1 MSKKWL
7 LVIFVPLAIILLIAG
22 AWYGLKLNKEKE
34 VKDSFAKTLDMY
46 PIKNLEDLY
55 DKEGYRDENFDKN
68 DKGTWV
74 LYSEMAIKKDG
85 GDLVVEGMVLNIN
98 RNNRESKGY
107 YFKNYYNS
115 DIDKYENGK
124 KMNKYTVKMKDNHF
138 YLTKNIND
146 KKLEN
151 KIKNFKF
158 FSQYANFKDLDK
170 YKNGNISY
178 NPEVP
183 SYSAE
188 YQLNNNDINVK
199 QLREKYDIYTNK
211 TPKLT
216 MSGDGSLNG
225 DSVGNKELEY
235 IFVRNKKNIV
245 KFSDSI
251 DYKPSS

>member
-1 MSKKWL
+1 M
-7 LVIFVPLAIILLIAG
+7 
-22 AWYGLKLNKEKE
+22 
-34 VKDSFAKTLDMY
+34 
-46 PIKNLEDLY
+46 
-55 DKEGYRDENFDKN
+55 
-68 DKGTWV
+68 
-74 LYSEMAIKKDG
+74 
-85 GDLVVEGMVLNIN
+85 
-98 RNNRESKGY
+98 
-107 YFKNYYNS
+107 
-115 DIDKYENGK
+115 
-124 KMNKYTVKMKDNHF
+124 
-138 YLTKNIND
+138 
-146 KKLEN
+146 
-151 KIKNFKF
+151 
-158 FSQYANFKDLDK
+158 DK

-251 DYKPSS
+251 DYKPLS